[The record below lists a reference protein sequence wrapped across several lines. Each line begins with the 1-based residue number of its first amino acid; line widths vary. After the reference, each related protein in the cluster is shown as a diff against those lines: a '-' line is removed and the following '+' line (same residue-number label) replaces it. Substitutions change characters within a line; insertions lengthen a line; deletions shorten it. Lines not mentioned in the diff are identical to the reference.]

1 VAVRGRVLG
10 LWLLAAL
17 VGVGGG
23 LGLGILDQPRA
34 ASGGTAVPLP
44 ASSPSIPVDPPTPE
58 PTFAPDID
66 YPVLEPGLKLG
77 RVLMGNTQQ
86 SWMVPYPKGWVA
98 SDVDTGDPVPRKL
111 WAEYD
116 ELRFRP
122 EDEPDDGG
130 YSLRVK
136 TINSRLTPAAMVA
149 AKKVGLDEVD
159 VVDWLGQDQSTLKFT
174 YRTASDRLR
183 YNYFAWF
190 AAPGSGSATLEMS
203 VVGRERDV
211 PGLDDL
217 FAAFDST
224 LEPVTAS

>member
-1 VAVRGRVLG
+1 MRARVLG
-10 LWLLAAL
+10 LWLLAA
-17 VGVGGG
+17 VIGVGGG
-23 LGLGILDQPRA
+23 LGAGYLAQPRA
-34 ASGGTAVPLP
+34 ASGGTATPLP
-44 ASSPSIPVDPPTPE
+44 ASSPSVPVDPPAPE
-58 PTFAPDID
+58 PTYAEDIP
-66 YPVLEPGLKLG
+66 YETLEPALPLK
-77 RVLMGNTQQ
+77 RFVMGNTQQ
-86 SWMVPYPKGWVA
+86 AWRVPFPKGWVA
-98 SDVDTGDPVPRKL
+98 TDIDNDQQVPRRI
-111 WAEYD
+111 WGSFD

-122 EDEPDDGG
+122 QGEPSEGG

-136 TINSRLTPAAMVA
+136 TINSRLTPAQMVA

-159 VVDWLGQDQSTLKFT
+159 VIDWLGQDQSTLKFT
-174 YRTASDRLR
+174 YRTSSNRLR

-224 LEPVTAS
+224 LKAAG